1 MKRTT
6 IRHCFY
12 LKR

>member
-1 MKRTT
+1 LS

-12 LKR
+12 LLAY